1 MPVLHS
7 FGVLETRS
15 QSYWSS
21 VRAPFSYPGY
31 RHHEQHIPTAESALR
46 AGPDG
51 KPPLN
56 MRNALIFQGTMVCA
70 VSVLVFGLKGRQSR
84 RERDEVEAGGVE
96 LDQTVEELPNRYDG
110 SEQSKEA

>member
-1 MPVLHS
+1 M
-7 FGVLETRS
+7 
-15 QSYWSS
+15 
-21 VRAPFSYPGY
+21 
-31 RHHEQHIPTAESALR
+31 R

-56 MRNALIFQGTMVCA
+56 MRNALIFQGAMVCA

-84 RERDEVEAGGVE
+84 RERDEAEAGGVE